1 MRKFLM
7 TLAVLTGAATV
18 APGANATQDAA
29 VVVPSIHGPVM
40 VEGTLLQP
48 VQYREDWRFREQR
61 RREDYERFRRH
72 EERVR
77 WHRVHD
83 GYGRW

>member
-7 TLAVLTGAATV
+7 TLAVLAGAAAV
-18 APGANATQDAA
+18 APGANAAQAA
-29 VVVPSIHGPVM
+29 VLAPGVSAPVV

-61 RREDYERFRRH
+61 RREEYERFRRH
-72 EERVR
+72 EEWVR
-77 WHRVHD
+77 WHRFHD
-83 GYGRW
+83 GYARW

>member
-7 TLAVLTGAATV
+7 TLAVLAGAATV
-18 APGANATQDAA
+18 AHGANAAQDAV
-29 VVVPSIHGPVM
+29 VVVPSPHGPVV

-61 RREDYERFRRH
+61 RREEYERFRRH
-72 EERVR
+72 EEWVR
-77 WHRVHD
+77 WHRFHD